1 MNKGHLIREG
11 DIFEIGDSRYIVISA
26 KEGLAGDEIV
36 STEAIK
42 FKKTGSEG
50 ENLMSPSELY
60 RSKFIGN
67 IMEI

>member
-1 MNKGHLIREG
+1 MKKEHLIREG
-11 DIFEIGDSRYIVISA
+11 DIFEIGDSRYIVIET
-26 KEGLAGDEIV
+26 KENLAGDEIV

-50 ENLMSPSELY
+50 ENLMSPTELY
-60 RSKFIGN
+60 KSKFIGN